1 MKAKQD
7 QECGGKVCRNT
18 KGSASCFSHVKAKQG
33 LFFSRQSKAR
43 PRQAVIA
50 KWQTKQWCTKGKIS
64 ARKRSKK
71 QIQRSV
77 PWVSR
82 VEGLTLREAP
92 WYRFKIIVKERLAA
106 LDASDHVLQAAA
118 CGVDNKTEDTEAV
131 PGTRPF
137 FPEILLLSAQEKLLN
152 TLPSAAPHHPAFSCL
167 CLFCFCRLILLGFLK
182 LLLGFSKL
190 LLGFSKLLLGFS
202 KLLLGFSK
210 LLLGFSKLLAWFR
223 TLLLEDPHQQQQ
235 HTNSSSDGTKGVDAV
250 NVIHRVHIQRSHF
263 GAELFSYPFTM
274 QPALIAEGGCEE
286 GPSSWPG
293 QPRYCSS

>member
-1 MKAKQD
+1 MEQPL
-7 QECGGKVCRNT
+7 QYIPQSRHVVP
-18 KGSASCFSHVKAKQG
+18 GSAALEGVSSCFVHF
-33 LFFSRQSKAR
+33 L
-43 PRQAVIA
+43 
-50 KWQTKQWCTKGKIS
+50 S
-64 ARKRSKK
+64 ARSRSLL
-71 QIQRSV
+71 QMASV
-77 PWVSR
+77 
-82 VEGLTLREAP
+82 LNTD
-92 WYRFKIIVKERLAA
+92 AA
-106 LDASDHVLQAAA
+106 QFFF
-118 CGVDNKTEDTEAV
+118 EAV

-137 FPEILLLSAQEKLLN
+137 FPEILLVSAQEKLLN
-152 TLPSAAPHHPAFSCL
+152 TLPSAAPHHRAFSCF
-167 CLFCFCRLILLGFLK
+167 CLFCFCHLI
-182 LLLGFSKL
+182 LLGFSKL

-235 HTNSSSDGTKGVDAV
+235 HTNSSSDSTKGVDPV

>member
-1 MKAKQD
+1 MQYYGD
-7 QECGGKVCRNT
+7 RTC
-18 KGSASCFSHVKAKQG
+18 
-33 LFFSRQSKAR
+33 
-43 PRQAVIA
+43 I
-50 KWQTKQWCTKGKIS
+50 
-64 ARKRSKK
+64 
-71 QIQRSV
+71 
-77 PWVSR
+77 
-82 VEGLTLREAP
+82 
-92 WYRFKIIVKERLAA
+92 
-106 LDASDHVLQAAA
+106 
-118 CGVDNKTEDTEAV
+118 EAV

-137 FPEILLLSAQEKLLN
+137 FPEILLVSAQEKLLN
-152 TLPSAAPHHPAFSCL
+152 TLRSAAPHHRAFSCL
-167 CLFCFCRLILLGFLK
+167 CLFCFCCLILLGFPK

-190 LLGFSKLLLGFS
+190 LLDFS

-235 HTNSSSDGTKGVDAV
+235 HTNSSSDSTRGVDPV

-274 QPALIAEGGCEE
+274 QPAPIAEGGCEE